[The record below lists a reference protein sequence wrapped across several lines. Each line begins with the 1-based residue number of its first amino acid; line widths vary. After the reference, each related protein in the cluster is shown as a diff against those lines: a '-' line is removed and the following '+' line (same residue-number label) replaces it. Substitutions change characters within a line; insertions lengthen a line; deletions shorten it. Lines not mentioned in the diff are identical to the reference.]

1 MANAIHTSDPRHFKR
16 LWLSLGGSISGIRRT
31 GEVRYD
37 HPMFDRPVRANDRRC
52 DVPAVLM
59 SRLNQVKAACDA
71 TGVSRPGGCRVN
83 P

>member
-16 LWLSLGGSISGIRRT
+16 LWLSFGGSICGMRRT

-37 HPMFDRPVRANDRRC
+37 HPMFDRPVRANDRRS

-59 SRLNQVKAACDA
+59 SRLNQVKAASDA
-71 TGVSRPGGCRVN
+71 RRTATPE
-83 P
+83 

>member
-16 LWLSLGGSISGIRRT
+16 LWLSYGGSICGLRRT

-37 HPMFDRPVRANDRRC
+37 HPMFQRPVRANDRRS

-59 SRLNQVKAACDA
+59 SRLNQVKAADDA
-71 TGVSRPGGCRVN
+71 RRTAAAR
-83 P
+83 

>member
-1 MANAIHTSDPRHFKR
+1 MGNAIHTSDPRHFKR
-16 LWLSLGGSISGIRRT
+16 MWLSVGGSIRGLRRT

-59 SRLNQVKAACDA
+59 SRLNQVKAPNDA
-71 TGVSRPGGCRVN
+71 KRTATPE
-83 P
+83 